1 MSPARRYRWIWG
13 VALTSFGAGL
23 AVGFNGPGAVDAM
36 REDFVDPSERYVRDL
51 IDRYELSAKQARQM
65 RMVLAAELAET
76 TEIIRAK
83 PETLPPEILKVR
95 RRADERIRA
104 VLDEEQRARFDRD
117 TNFRSR

>member
-1 MSPARRYRWIWG
+1 MGAVRRYRWIWG
-13 VALTSFGAGL
+13 VALTSFGAGV
-23 AVGFNGPGAVDAM
+23 AVGFNGPATVDAM
-36 REDFVDPSERYVRDL
+36 REEFVDPSERYVRDL
-51 IDRYELSAKQARQM
+51 VQQYGLTTKQARQM

-104 VLDEEQRARFDRD
+104 VLDDEQRVRFDRD
-117 TNFRSR
+117 TNFK